1 MNTATEIKVD
11 NEGYIADH
19 RQWSLRYLS
28 TAAKADDIELTDD
41 HINVAYCLREYYE
54 DFAVAPPMRVL
65 VKKVAV
71 KLGIDV
77 DAQYINNLFPDGIK
91 QAAKLAGLPKP
102 TGCF

>member
-11 NEGYIADH
+11 NEGFLVNH
-19 RQWSLRYLS
+19 NEWSLRFLS
-28 TAAKADDIELTDD
+28 TAAKADDIELTDK
-41 HINVAYCLREYYE
+41 HIDVAYCLREYYE
-54 DFAVAPPMRVL
+54 DFSVAPPVRVL
-65 VKKVAV
+65 VRKPAV

-77 DAQYINNLFPDGIK
+77 DSDYIYSLFPNGIK